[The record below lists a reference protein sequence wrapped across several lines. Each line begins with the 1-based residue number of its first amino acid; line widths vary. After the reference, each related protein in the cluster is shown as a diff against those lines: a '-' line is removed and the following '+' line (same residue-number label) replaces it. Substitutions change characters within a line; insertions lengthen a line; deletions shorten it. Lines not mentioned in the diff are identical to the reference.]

1 MKTKMM
7 KANGM
12 SKTSAPSIVC
22 EFFPEPKLLFAEG
35 FQHIDPKL
43 GILSSGPRSYV
54 PRRQHPESVRVGIIG
69 SAETIAATRV
79 WMEQG
84 AKGFDG
90 NESHARFPGFMS
102 DRGYRSN
109 LVFDSTWEA
118 QLVQREI
125 DLVLSIKG
133 QRDRFEALLALL
145 EDKLRLLSEKDRQP
159 EYITIAIPEQLY
171 KACRAIDYHDKVLG
185 RVHRDLRRAIKV
197 IAMKFRIPT
206 QILRQQTAENETGDV
221 ISKIYWNYFTGL
233 YFKAGGLPWS
243 PVGLAPGTCYIGI
256 SFFRPFSASKS
267 KMQTSLA
274 QAFDEHGDG
283 LVLRGYEFEWD
294 AEKEGSPSPHLTE
307 QDSFR
312 LIELILNR
320 YTEVMGQTPQR
331 VIVHKSSRYWDAERR
346 GFTTALQNKVSKY
359 ALMALTTQSTFR
371 LMTTNKYPPI
381 RGTSFR
387 IGDLDYLYT
396 TGFIQELG
404 EFHGVHVPAPIQIAD
419 HIGQDTARE
428 ALLREILVLT
438 KMNWNSA
445 HLGGSLPITL
455 RFSQLVGDIMREVP
469 TEMDPLANF
478 KFYM

>member
-1 MKTKMM
+1 MM
-7 KANGM
+7 KVIGM
-12 SKTSAPSIVC
+12 NKLAVPSVSC
-22 EFFPEPKLLFAEG
+22 EYFAEPKLLFAEG
-35 FQHIDPKL
+35 YQHIDPKI
-43 GILSSGPRSYV
+43 GILSSGPRSYN
-54 PRRQHPESVRVGIIG
+54 PRKQHPESIRVGIIG
-69 SAETIAATRV
+69 SAETIAKART
-79 WMEQG
+79 WMDRG
-84 AKGFDG
+84 CRGYDG
-90 NESHARFPGFMS
+90 NENHARFPGFMS
-102 DRGYRSN
+102 DRGYRSS
-109 LVFDSTWEA
+109 LIFDAAWDA
-118 QLVQREI
+118 QLSQREI
-125 DLVLSIKG
+125 DSVLSIKG
-133 QRDRFEALLALL
+133 QRDRFDALLGVL
-145 EDKLRLLSEKDRQP
+145 EENLRVLGEKDRQP
-159 EYITIAIPEQLY
+159 IYITIAIPEELY

-197 IAMKFRIPT
+197 IAMRYRIPT
-206 QILRQQTAENETGDV
+206 QILRQQTAEDKTGDI

-294 AEKEGSPSPHLTE
+294 AEKEGSPSPHLSQE
-307 QDSFR
+307 DSFR
-312 LIELILNR
+312 LIELILRR
-320 YTEVMGQTPQR
+320 YTEVMGQTPKR
-331 VIVHKSSRYWDAERR
+331 VIVHKSSRYWDDERR
-346 GFTTALQNKVSKY
+346 GFTEALQKNVSKY
-359 ALMALTTQSTFR
+359 ALMALTSQSTFR

-419 HIGQDTARE
+419 HIGQDTIRE
-428 ALLREILVLT
+428 ALLKEILVLT

-445 HLGGSLPITL
+445 HLGGSMPITL

-469 TEMDPLANF
+469 AEMEPLANF
-478 KFYM
+478 KFYI